1 LSKQPAAD
9 TIVGMFLVLD
19 SADHEH
25 FGTGEI
31 VAAVGN
37 CYLIQFDRLELDQP
51 QPPADLYTLEELSG
65 SCERQRLSSGAR
77 YARRAKRNDVD
88 AGSSQAGH
96 RRFDFRPRS
105 D

>member
-1 LSKQPAAD
+1 MSKQPAAD

-37 CYLIQFDRLELDQP
+37 CYLIQFDRLELDR
-51 QPPADLYTLEELSG
+51 SRRR
-65 SCERQRLSSGAR
+65 SCTPS
-77 YARRAKRNDVD
+77 
-88 AGSSQAGH
+88 
-96 RRFDFRPRS
+96 RS
-105 D
+105 